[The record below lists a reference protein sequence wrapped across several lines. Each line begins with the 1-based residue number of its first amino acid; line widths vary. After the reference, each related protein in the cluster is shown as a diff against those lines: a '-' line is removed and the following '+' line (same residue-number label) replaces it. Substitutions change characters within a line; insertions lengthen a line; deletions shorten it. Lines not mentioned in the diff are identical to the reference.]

1 MFYPIIFGNGDLNY
15 SPLSFTDIN
24 TCDGDGIAI
33 DLRLKANYYDPFIL
47 SMAIV
52 TRTQSSG
59 TIFQQHEYSNR
70 ISISWTSDS
79 KLEFQLSNNNLDCCN
94 GAIEE
99 GINMHLT
106 DVLSENQIYL
116 VDLIYDGVKCKFHLN
131 GNLIGS
137 DMDCSNGFESVSTS
151 PQLCSSSSSSALG
164 RKKRSV
170 GWNGSVLNVKFQGL
184 KCK

>member
-1 MFYPIIFGNGDLNY
+1 
-15 SPLSFTDIN
+15 
-24 TCDGDGIAI
+24 
-33 DLRLKANYYDPFIL
+33 
-47 SMAIV
+47 MAIV
-52 TRTQSSG
+52 TKSQSSG
-59 TIFQQHEYSNR
+59 TIFQHQEYSNK